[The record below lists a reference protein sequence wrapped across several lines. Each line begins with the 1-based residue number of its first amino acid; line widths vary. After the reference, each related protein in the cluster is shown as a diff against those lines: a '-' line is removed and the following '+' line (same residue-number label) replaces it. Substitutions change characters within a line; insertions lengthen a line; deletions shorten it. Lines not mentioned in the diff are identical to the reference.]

1 MSFAR
6 EEDVNDIPPYP
17 IEWEAHQRVQAYWH
31 AVNFTNL
38 PTTTEGWFVVWKSL
52 EREQQRRQKIIPK
65 ETE

>member
-17 IEWEAHQRVQAYWH
+17 VEWEAHQRVAAYWH

-52 EREQQRRQKIIPK
+52 ERERERRRKTQEEQQ
-65 ETE
+65 